1 MAARLR
7 ESADTPTL
15 MYTPGAD
22 SDVSTF
28 VCLGHRLRPTGPQ
41 VQTRIRTQNI
51 HNLWM
56 YANACADSRCVRL
69 AVRVSFSPS
78 VSVSVSVCVYACA
91 HTSIVSQRNRRFVLC
106 RLELIPCQ
114 TVCKRHGYASMC
126 VHLHCECAKI
136 PDHVTAS
143 CRHTS
148 SLQASNSAATEHG
161 STPAPPNAAG
171 TAPVLCVELCCVCV
185 RARALMCG
193 KEMAR
198 TLALHCKERES

>member
-22 SDVSTF
+22 SDASTF

-91 HTSIVSQRNRRFVLC
+91 HTSIVSQRHRRFVLC

-114 TVCKRHGYASMC
+114 TVCKRHGYAYMC
-126 VHLHCECAKI
+126 VHLHCECAEI

-161 STPAPPNAAG
+161 STRPQPPPCHLPRGFKN
-171 TAPVLCVELCCVCV
+171 V
-185 RARALMCG
+185 RYLRSF
-193 KEMAR
+193 
-198 TLALHCKERES
+198 TPSV